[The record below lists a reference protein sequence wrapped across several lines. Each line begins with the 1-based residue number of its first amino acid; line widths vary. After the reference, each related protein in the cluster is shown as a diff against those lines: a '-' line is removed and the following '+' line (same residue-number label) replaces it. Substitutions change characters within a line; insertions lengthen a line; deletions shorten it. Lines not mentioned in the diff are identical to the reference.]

1 MQSRSDHD
9 LLLLTLRGDEAAA
22 AELWTRWGSRLIAF
36 ATGLLR
42 HDGGHAAACDVVQ
55 TVFCRILTADR
66 DSALALRDVGSWLAR
81 AVRNESLNHM
91 RAGDRRKARLAA
103 LTHRNALSD
112 PAAFSDV
119 RDALEE
125 IPDGLREVVLLKHA
139 AGLTFDQMALVLG
152 DNRNTIASRY
162 AKALKL
168 MRSLL
173 ASSGEPGR
181 LEVHS

>member
-1 MQSRSDHD
+1 MHPRADQD

-22 AELWTRWGSRLIAF
+22 AELWSRWGSRLIAF

-55 TVFCRILTADR
+55 TVFCRILSADR
-66 DSALALRDVGSWLAR
+66 ESTLGVRDVGSWLAR

-91 RAGDRRKARLAA
+91 RAGDRRKARIAA
-103 LTHRNALSD
+103 LAQRHTIAD
-112 PAAFSDV
+112 AGAFADV
-119 RDALEE
+119 RDALDEL
-125 IPDGLREVVLLKHA
+125 PDGLREVVLLKHT
-139 AGLTFDQMALVLG
+139 AGLTFDQMAIVLS

-168 MRSLL
+168 MRSRL
-173 ASSGEPGR
+173 AASENPPR

>member
-1 MQSRSDHD
+1 MQPRTDHD
-9 LLLLTLRGDEAAA
+9 LLLLTIRGDEAAA

-36 ATGLLR
+36 ATAILR

-55 TVFCRILTADR
+55 TVFCRILTTDR
-66 DSALALRDVGSWLAR
+66 DSAGALRDVGSWLAR

-91 RAGDRRKARLAA
+91 RAGNRRKARLAA
-103 LTHRNALSD
+103 LTQRNMLPD
-112 PAAFSDV
+112 PAAFADV
-119 RDALEE
+119 RDALEGL
-125 IPDGLREVVLLKHA
+125 PDGLREVVLLRHT
-139 AGLTFDQMALVLG
+139 AGLTFDQMAVVLG

-168 MRSLL
+168 MRTRLSPNE
-173 ASSGEPGR
+173 EPPR